1 MRLMWRLQRV
11 FTTDIYNVLEG
22 RDAGPGNDEGTDRD
36 RPEGIKCAAEQG
48 GWRKVDSRTARH
60 GKVDEGGTATKGLAN
75 GKDTGVG
82 LASVADGGDEGACHD
97 DNQAGQ
103 G

>member
-1 MRLMWRLQRV
+1 M
-11 FTTDIYNVLEG
+11 LEA
-22 RDAGPGNDEGTDRD
+22 RDAGPRNDDGTDRD
-36 RPEGIKCAAEQG
+36 RPEGIKCATEQG
-48 GWRKVDSRTARH
+48 GWQKLDSRKALH

-82 LASVADGGDEGACHD
+82 PTSVADGGDEGACHD
-97 DNQAGQ
+97 DDQAGQ